1 LKRAYLD
8 TNVLVMGILK
18 HESNSRRV
26 LELANGGEIHTV
38 ICDYSIEELKRVLR
52 RLLPRKEADRRSY
65 LFIKYAASN
74 PFIKIVKYQYYKHRE
89 DHFKEYIV
97 KKDLPHLIVAIETE
111 TDVIIVKDRH
121 FTSQKL
127 IRAMTPREFL
137 QEIGKDV
144 FEGDL

>member
-1 LKRAYLD
+1 MKRAYLD

-18 HESNSRRV
+18 HESNSRRA
-26 LELANGGEIHTV
+26 LELTKSGEIHTV

-52 RLLPRKEADRRSY
+52 LLLPRKEADRRLY

-97 KKDLPHLIVAIETE
+97 KKDLPHLIVAIETK

-121 FTSQKL
+121 FTGQKL

>member
-1 LKRAYLD
+1 LKRVYLD

-26 LELANGGEIHTV
+26 LELTNRGEIHAI

-52 RLLPRKEADRRSY
+52 RLLPRKEANYRLY

-74 PFIKIVKYQYYKHRE
+74 PFIKIVKYQYYEHRE

-97 KKDLPHLIVAIETE
+97 KKDLPHLIVAIETK
-111 TDVIIVKDRH
+111 TDAIIVKDRH
-121 FTSQKL
+121 FTGQKL
-127 IRAMTPREFL
+127 IRVMTPREFL
-137 QEIGKDV
+137 RELGKDM